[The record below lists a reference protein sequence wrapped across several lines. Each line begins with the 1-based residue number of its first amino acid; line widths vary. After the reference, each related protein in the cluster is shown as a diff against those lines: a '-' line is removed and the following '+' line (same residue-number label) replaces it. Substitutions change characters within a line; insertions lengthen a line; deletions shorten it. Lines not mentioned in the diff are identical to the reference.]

1 MVTKSFFIRTNPTHL
16 KCNKLQHSDITLT
29 YNVDFFKMINMREII
44 LIKSSKCKTTLDNK
58 VFHSNI
64 LSNYIIE
71 FILNLNKKN

>member
-1 MVTKSFFIRTNPTHL
+1 
-16 KCNKLQHSDITLT
+16 
-29 YNVDFFKMINMREII
+29 MINMREII

-71 FILNLNKKN
+71 FILNLNKKNWHPFNDFLDYFF